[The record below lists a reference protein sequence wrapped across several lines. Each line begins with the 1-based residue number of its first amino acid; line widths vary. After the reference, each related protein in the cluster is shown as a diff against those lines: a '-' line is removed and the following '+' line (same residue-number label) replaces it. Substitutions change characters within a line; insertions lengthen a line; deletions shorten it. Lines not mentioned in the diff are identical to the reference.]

1 MLKALADFL
10 AQFDF
15 ATGSSAAINAVVSDS
30 AAAIEKSFGFE
41 SSLGQIA
48 VTSIGRVGEVPT
60 AK

>member
-15 ATGSSAAINAVVSDS
+15 ATGSTAAINAAVSGS
-30 AAAIEKSFGFE
+30 AGFINQAYTLN

-48 VTSIGRVGEVPT
+48 VTSIGNVGGVPVE
-60 AK
+60 